1 LNWLVQGGLPHKAF
15 PFSKTYLVI
24 VSVTTG
30 RYLVTEGDEDT
41 SSGSLQLLVE
51 NGIEDGVV
59 VLHVLHQKWV
69 SETKCC
75 RQKTSTYCVI
85 KLPSLN

>member
-1 LNWLVQGGLPHKAF
+1 MNWLVQGGLAHKAF
-15 PFSKTYLVI
+15 PFSKTYLVF
-24 VSVTTG
+24 VTTG

-51 NGIEDGVV
+51 DGIEDGVV

-75 RQKTSTYCVI
+75 RQKTSAYCAI
-85 KLPSLN
+85 